1 MGSTDEMNELRN
13 HLNKV
18 QHNYNLL
25 REWIFTS
32 QIGHPVKRYF
42 EECGYKKIVIYG
54 AGEIGLLL
62 CQELALTSDMEVI
75 CFIDRVKQD
84 TPFGIEVV
92 QEYNKNMQSDVV
104 VVTPVTWYEEIR
116 TELETAGAKR
126 VVSLETVILKA

>member
-1 MGSTDEMNELRN
+1 M
-13 HLNKV
+13 
-18 QHNYNLL
+18 
-25 REWIFTS
+25 
-32 QIGHPVKRYF
+32 
-42 EECGYKKIVIYG
+42 
-54 AGEIGLLL
+54 